1 MPFTNAHPGNMKKLP
16 ALFIA
21 VVLFSQLN
29 AQTPLKFRDTA
40 IKGPQTFAIIVGVS
54 KYKYVKPL
62 NYADKDAEM
71 FRDFLRSPG
80 GGNVKEENI
89 FALLNENALHSTFW
103 TKGFQ
108 WLRAKQLQRGDRLF
122 IYLAG
127 HGDAID
133 EDQYFFLSY
142 DCNPAGDKNNYL
154 VGGAIQLYNLKK
166 KIVNETSKGV
176 DVFFV
181 MDACRSN
188 ELPGG
193 QEGLNFLNTAI
204 SEKKAGEIMMLA
216 TGAGQE
222 SLEDA
227 TIGTGHGLF
236 TWYLVDGLSGLAD
249 TEGRADNKITFAE
262 VKSYVDKNVP
272 AVALQRFKR
281 KQDPFFCCK
290 ENDNKVVS
298 VVDAAYLQK
307 WMQQKKRRG
316 GNSIEGFTENDFKK
330 FAADTA
336 LVETYNRFNRAIKN
350 NNLSGA
356 SSAEDYYQQLEKKF
370 PNNPY
375 TMDAKT
381 TLASEFVNDAQK
393 RVNDYLACG
402 LVSSSVEKQQNAAA
416 GGRLE
421 KAIDLLGKDEPEFA
435 AALRGRMYLL
445 KATGDYGTTTD
456 AFYFAHAARS
466 IDPDGAYIL
475 NWLSRLHL
483 ENSRAD
489 SAIYY
494 ADKAAK
500 AAPKWPCALT
510 TLALAKLALD
520 NKKPDEPKKD
530 VKKNTP
536 LRKSSIGFTLGGGL
550 NQSDPTYSGN
560 ANTGFTAVNAASAPG
575 FNAGAV
581 FNVNFGNTIGIRPA
595 VTVAVENTDIDYTRR
610 RGTGGSDSIETVAVK
625 GTSVNVS
632 LPLIIR
638 FSSGN
643 VAPYLTL
650 GPSFS
655 YMFSQ
660 NSSSAEILPVKKSLA
675 IAGGGLGV
683 DIGIPKA
690 GIIIAP
696 ELKYMAGLSDMK
708 DNAATTPASA
718 ALSSLKKNTF
728 SLSVSLRKR

>member
-1 MPFTNAHPGNMKKLP
+1 MKKILL
-16 ALFIA
+16 AIMLLSLTA
-21 VVLFSQLN
+21 CLSESV
-29 AQTPLKFRDTA
+29 AQVPLRSRDTT
-40 IKGPQTFAIIVGVS
+40 IKGPQTFAIIMGIS
-54 KYKYVKPL
+54 KYKYVRPL
-62 NYADKDAEM
+62 TYADKDAEM
-71 FRDFLRSPG
+71 FRDFLQSPG
-80 GGNVKEENI
+80 GGNVKDENI
-89 FALLNENALHSTFW
+89 FALLNEDALHSTFW

-108 WLRAKQLQRGDRLF
+108 WMRAKQLQKGDRLF

-166 KIVNETSKGV
+166 KIANETSKGV

-227 TIGTGHGLF
+227 SIGAGHGLF

-249 TEGRADNKITFAE
+249 TEGKPDNRITFAE

-272 AVALQRFKR
+272 AVALARFNR

-316 GNSIEGFTENDFKK
+316 GNSFEGFTENDFKR

-336 LVETYNRFNRAIKN
+336 LVETYNRFNRAVKN
-350 NNLSGA
+350 NNLSGNA
-356 SSAEDYYQQLEKKF
+356 SAEDYYQQLEKKF

-375 TMDAKT
+375 TLDAKT
-381 TLASEFVNDAQK
+381 TLASEFINDAQK
-393 RVNDYLACG
+393 RVNEYLSCG
-402 LVSSSVEKQQNAAA
+402 LVSSSKEKQQNAEA

-421 KAIDLLGKDEPEFA
+421 KAITLLRQDEPEFA
-435 AALRGRMYLL
+435 AALWGRMYLL
-445 KATGDYGTTTD
+445 KATADYGTAMD
-456 AFYFAHAARS
+456 AFNYAHAARS
-466 IDPDGAYIL
+466 IDPNGAYIL

-483 ENSRAD
+483 AGNRAD
-489 SAIYY
+489 SAVYY
-494 ADKAAK
+494 ADKASK
-500 AAPKWPCALT
+500 AAPKWPCALA
-510 TLALAKLALD
+510 TLVLARQTSSS
-520 NKKPDEPKKD
+520 KPDQAKKD
-530 VKKNTP
+530 VKKNPP
-536 LRKSSIGFTLGGGL
+536 LRKTSFGFTLGGGL
-550 NQSDPTYSGN
+550 NQSNPTYSGN
-560 ANTGFTAVNAASAPG
+560 ANTGFIGVASNSAPT
-575 FNAGAV
+575 
-581 FNVNFGNTIGIRPA
+581 GNLGVIYQVSLGNSISIRP
-595 VTVAVENTDIDYTRR
+595 TTTLSFESTDIDFERR
-610 RGTGGSDSIETVAVK
+610 AATGGGVVTETVAVK
-625 GTSVNVS
+625 GTAVNVA

-638 FSSGN
+638 FSSNN
-643 VAPYLTL
+643 VAPYITL

-655 YMFSQ
+655 YLFSQ
-660 NSSSAEILPVKKSLA
+660 NSSSNELLPVKKSLFL
-675 IAGGGLGV
+675 GNGGLGV

-690 GIIIAP
+690 GIILSP
-696 ELKYMAGLSDMK
+696 ELKYSAGFTDLK
-708 DNAATTPASA
+708 DNAATTPYAA

-728 SLSVSLRKR
+728 SLSVSLRKK